1 MTGNGKRYSDWEQPI
16 PASYIIPAVNAE
28 MLRLES
34 CVTTTFDV
42 EIGLILLSE
51 KKILCWYVCTEFAE
65 RKIRSVITRT

>member
-51 KKILCWYVCTEFAE
+51 KKNLMLTRLHWIC
-65 RKIRSVITRT
+65 RKKNQICYN

>member
-51 KKILCWYVCTEFAE
+51 KKNLML
-65 RKIRSVITRT
+65 IRLHWICKKKNQICYN

>member
-51 KKILCWYVCTEFAE
+51 KKKSYVDTFALNLQKE
-65 RKIRSVITRT
+65 KSDLL